1 MSTHH
6 KGFTLI
12 EVLVAL
18 ALVAI
23 AFAAI
28 MRSMAQSIDTTMV
41 LRDKSYALW
50 VAQNRLA
57 LHELGQNWPSLDTRD
72 GTATMAGREWR
83 WKEKVISTPLENLRR
98 IEIEI
103 TAIENDYVLAR
114 LIGFLRKPSAK
125 SPS

>member
-1 MSTHH
+1 MSTGH

-18 ALVAI
+18 AVVAI
-23 AFAAI
+23 AFAAT

-50 VAQNRLA
+50 IAQNRLA
-57 LHELGQNWPSLDTRD
+57 LHELGQDWPSLDTRD

-83 WKEKVISTPLENLRR
+83 WQEKVISTPLENLRR

-103 TAIENDYVLAR
+103 TAIESDYVLAR